1 MDYVEMMNAI
11 LSLEDGTV
19 LEVTFKEDTECIPF
33 EECNPSE
40 WGF

>member
-1 MDYVEMMNAI
+1 MDYTEMIDAI

-19 LEVTFKEDTECIPF
+19 LEVTIKEDTECIPF
-33 EECNPSE
+33 EECGLSE